1 MWSRDLY
8 AILIAILCTHCYSA
22 YTYILTLEHI
32 LAYWLSIIPL
42 LSPGSLLKDKK
53 YATLSSKSTAKRQV
67 SDYKYVGDS

>member
-8 AILIAILCTHCYSA
+8 AILKAILCTHCYSA

-32 LAYWLSIIPL
+32 LTLCLSIIPL
-42 LSPGSLLKDKK
+42 LSLRFLLKDKK
-53 YATLSSKSTAKRQV
+53 YATLSSESTAKRQV